1 MARRI
6 KNLSPEAKAVLAE
19 NQKRWHKENY
29 DYINITTRK
38 GLKEKYFALAEAH
51 GLTFSTYVRDLLD
64 VEYEK
69 TFGRKIDDE
78 D

>member
-6 KNLSPEAKAVLAE
+6 KNLSPEAREVE
-19 NQKRWHKENY
+19 RQNQLRWHRENY
-29 DYINITTRK
+29 DYINMTAKK

-51 GLTFSTYVRDLLD
+51 GLAFSTYVRNLLD

-69 TFGRKIDDE
+69 TFGRKIDE
-78 D
+78 E